1 MGGKE
6 ILYINLKFFNNEVF
20 ECGPD
25 ERLEE
30 IVKYAVT
37 RNTQVEEDKA
47 CVATLWVPD
56 YWYKMSDGERNDYID
71 FWARVKGLEVLL
83 DECGDNEFVVWKCN
97 DGTWK
102 KERVKH

>member
-1 MGGKE
+1 M
-6 ILYINLKFFNNEVF
+6 YINLKFFNNEVF
-20 ECGPD
+20 ECRPD

-30 IVKYAVT
+30 IVKYAVV
-37 RNTQVEEDKA
+37 RNTQAEEDKA

-56 YWYKMSDGERNDYID
+56 YWCKMSDGERNDYID

-83 DECGDNEFVVWKCN
+83 DEWGDNEFVVWKCN